1 MTANDKT
8 RRAMSDN
15 EIFTTVLRLW
25 DEGKFDEAMRVL
37 EIALGHVAT
46 PQDEA
51 VVRIG
56 LATTL
61 KYKGDYTGAFAQLER
76 VFDLTSLPPDIEQ
89 RAVDALASL
98 HLEVGQFD
106 HVHELAAARPS
117 ASTLTLASLAHFVG
131 GNANAGYTT
140 VEHEIDLAVSSGDAV
155 RAVTRR
161 AQLQL
166 WRSLAFF
173 RPGSAVASADVV
185 ARSLDVLDQCAR
197 DLEGIATPEARAAA
211 FEVSE
216 YRGILLQA
224 GGDLAGATA
233 ALREA
238 ARGADAAGTVDQRAR
253 RRQMLLV
260 NLLARASQ
268 GNVAAAHDATEVVDA
283 LFAILINGDS
293 PVGLAAAARLA
304 ALVDRQRG
312 HLTNDSRCYR
322 SAIAWLEHADRW
334 LATVRTRYWHPGAAA
349 TDAARREVRPLA
361 RACASL
367 AVEILA
373 KDLQAPAELFEWVER
388 TKATALAELL
398 IGTAIEPPVGASP
411 ELMTLERD
419 ALDALDA
426 ATTFTQTWDAQRALQ
441 LVWDALDGI
450 PDANEYVSLRR
461 GRTMRHAELLS
472 LLESMAREASTA
484 SPRNVLLLT
493 YVAHGDQLLAFGAR
507 SDQPDSKLRLL
518 SVGLSDIERDIRE
531 GIADPDKLDSVL
543 ARPSI
548 HACVLPILE
557 WTNPGD
563 LVCIVPAGP
572 LFYVPLHAVRVG
584 ADPLIARN
592 PIFYTPSATIL
603 RSCIRGRTAAQRRS
617 GAAVFSNPT
626 GDLRHAEAEA
636 DAVAKFL
643 GVKPAVRAAVTRDRV
658 LAAPVSASTVHFAG
672 HAFFSSADPLES
684 GLVAAGKQVVT
695 ARDLFAAPRGAMRL
709 VTLSACETG
718 VSAVHPGDE
727 IIGLTRAVLH
737 VGAVSLIATLWA
749 IDDAVSAELMRS
761 FYDRWVIRGEP
772 KVDALA
778 GAQRDAIAAGHVHP
792 YLWAAFTLMGDWY

>member
-1 MTANDKT
+1 
-8 RRAMSDN
+8 MSDN
-15 EIFTTVLRLW
+15 EMVTTVLRLW
-25 DEGKFDEAMRVL
+25 DDGKFDEAMHVL
-37 EIALGHVAT
+37 EIALGHVTT
-46 PQDEA
+46 PEDEA

-76 VFDLTSLPPDIEQ
+76 VFDLPSLPPDIEQ

-106 HVHELAAARPS
+106 HVHDIATAQPN
-117 ASTLTLASLAHFVG
+117 ASTLALAALAHFVG
-131 GNANAGYTT
+131 GDARAGYTA
-140 VEHEIDLAVSSGDAV
+140 VEREIDLATTSGDPV
-155 RAVTRR
+155 RAFKRR
-161 AQLQL
+161 AQLEL
-166 WRSLAFF
+166 WRSLAFL
-173 RPGSAVASADVV
+173 RPGSSVASADIV

-197 DLEGIATPEARAAA
+197 DLASIASTESHAAA

-224 GGDLAGATA
+224 GGDLEGAA
-233 ALREA
+233 AAMREA
-238 ARGADAAGTVDQRAR
+238 VRGADMTGTVDQRAR
-253 RRQMLLV
+253 RRQILLV
-260 NLLARASQ
+260 NLLAHALQ
-268 GNVAAAHDATEVVDA
+268 GNVAAAQEAIHVLDA
-283 LFAILINGDS
+283 LFAILINRDS

-304 ALVDRQRG
+304 ALIERQRG
-312 HLTNDSRCYR
+312 RLTKDYQCYR

-334 LATVRTRYWHPGAAA
+334 LAMVRTRYWHPGAAA
-349 TDAARREVRPLA
+349 TDAARREVRTLA

-373 KDLQAPAELFEWVER
+373 KDLQAPAELFEWAER

-398 IGTAIEPPVGASP
+398 VGTAIEPPAGASP
-411 ELMTLERD
+411 DLITSERD
-419 ALDALDA
+419 ALGALTA
-426 ATTFTQTWDAQRALQ
+426 ATTFTQAWEAQRALDQ
-441 LVWDALDGI
+441 AWNTLDRV
-450 PDANEYVSLRR
+450 PDADEYVALRR
-461 GRTMRHAELLS
+461 GRTMRYAELRS
-472 LLESMAREASTA
+472 LLESTAREASTA
-484 SPRNVLLLT
+484 SARDVLLVE
-493 YVAHGDQLLAFGAR
+493 YVAHGDQLLIFGAR
-507 SDQPDSKLRLL
+507 SDRPDPALRLL
-518 SVGLSDIERDIRE
+518 SVRLSDVERDIRE
-531 GIADPDKLDSVL
+531 GIADPNKLDSVL
-543 ARPSI
+543 AQPSI
-548 HACVLPILE
+548 RACALPIVE

-572 LFYVPLHAVRVG
+572 LFYVPLHAVRVS
-584 ADPLIARN
+584 ADSLIARN
-592 PIFYTPSATIL
+592 PIFYAPSATIL

-617 GAAVFSNPT
+617 GSAVFSNPT

-636 DAVAKFL
+636 RAVAKLL
-643 GVKPAVRAAVTRDRV
+643 GVKPTVRTEATRDRV
-658 LAAPVSASTVHFAG
+658 LAAPASASTVHFAG
-672 HAFFSSADPLES
+672 HAFFRSADPLAS
-684 GLVAAGKQVVT
+684 GLVTAGRDVVT

-718 VSAVHPGDE
+718 VSAIDPGDE

-737 VGAVSLIATLWA
+737 VGAVSLIATLWE

-778 GAQRDAIAAGHVHP
+778 GAQRDVIAAGHVHP